1 MNIIASLSLKPVG
14 SFIRIIQK
22 YRLRKCYII
31 ILSFLKIMWYTFQCF
46 CWFLKCIARCLLY
59 LFSPLICSHMHLGIF
74 PHPSLIFSVYGSP
87 ISAIVFRVTDN
98 LVDFWRQNLPFG
110 PSRCFWVTQESIRG
124 NSFSLL
130 FKYHTI
136 SFTCSTTP
144 GSITLQEIQFVSP
157 GISGNLYEMINS
169 SPVILWMSLPL
180 QLLVSQVPLSQSAN
194 SIYLETSCP

>member
-1 MNIIASLSLKPVG
+1 MLHYHLEFSKDNVVYLSML
-14 SFIRIIQK
+14 F
-22 YRLRKCYII
+22 
-31 ILSFLKIMWYTFQCF
+31 F

-180 QLLVSQVPLSQSAN
+180 QLVVSQVPLSQSAN